1 MQKFTQ
7 QKFQGIYNL
16 MKYDYKTVTP
26 FYDTKRN
33 LTAFKI
39 LENKNLITVSVNGR
53 ISVEQNGVLK
63 ESGRYYGKQMV
74 STVKEIVNCYNFC

>member
-39 LENKNLITVSVNGR
+39 LENKNLITVSVNGKV
-53 ISVEQNGVLK
+53 SVEQTGNLK
-63 ESGRYYGKQMV
+63 ETGRYYGDGFVDTIRDVV
-74 STVKEIVNCYNFC
+74 SYYKVY

>member
-7 QKFQGIYNL
+7 QNFQGIYNL

-26 FYDTKRN
+26 FYDEKRN